1 MYFLLCLGLIFQE
14 RTPTL
19 LTLLGSKESLL
30 GNAAASKADIRRSKK
45 FLHTYHTEWHIQ
57 STANSRRRHQ
67 IYGGADSKA
76 EDTEDGKKCIEGI
89 TGRQRRAFLSKN
101 YCLRVLSVKR
111 AVLTFPVKS

>member
-14 RTPTL
+14 RTLTL

-30 GNAAASKADIRRSKK
+30 GNAAASRADIRSSKK

-57 STANSRRRHQ
+57 STVNSRRKHQ

-89 TGRQRRAFLSKN
+89 TGRQRRAFLSKL
-101 YCLRVLSVKR
+101 YCLHVLSVKR